1 MNPFEKISSIAASG
15 LRAQAYRLQVVS
27 ENLANADTNGYRRKL
42 VTFGNELNRATGA
55 DEVRVTH
62 VFLDSAEGKKIYEPD
77 HPLADEKGYVTLSN
91 VNMLTEFADAREA
104 NQSYEAGL
112 SLMRQAK
119 QMYSSLLDI
128 LRR

>member
-15 LRAQAYRLQVVS
+15 LKAQAYRLQLVS
-27 ENLANADTNGYRRKL
+27 ENLANADTNGYRRK
-42 VTFGNELNRATGA
+42 VVSFGEEIDRAGGA
-55 DEVRVTH
+55 GEVRIARVT
-62 VFLDSAEGKKIYEPD
+62 LDGAEGKRIFEPG
-77 HPLADEKGYVTLSN
+77 HPLADEQGYVTLSN

-112 SLMRQAK
+112 SILRQAK
-119 QMYSSLLDI
+119 EMYSSLLDI